1 MVSDDD
7 NDSDFNPEMDFDD
20 SDTESESEITET
32 IARIITSPILGMTE
46 IKLSVSSLFS
56 ILICCLANVTPQ
68 QKKKSIKISL
78 YV

>member
-32 IARIITSPILGMTE
+32 IARIITSPILSMTE
-46 IKLSVSSLFS
+46 IKLPVSSLFS
-56 ILICCLANVTPQ
+56 ILIGCLANVTPQ
-68 QKKKSIKISL
+68 QIKKSIKISL

>member
-32 IARIITSPILGMTE
+32 IARILTSPILG
-46 IKLSVSSLFS
+46 IDWNHIISFKLAQYFNMLP
-56 ILICCLANVTPQ
+56 C
-68 QKKKSIKISL
+68 
-78 YV
+78 